1 MNYALTVTAALLL
14 ASAGMTALALAIDRH
29 HRQVYGADATPGA
42 RLVLRVAG
50 AVLLALAIYPCVL
63 LWGAGA
69 GVVAWTGMLT
79 AGALVPALALA
90 YYPRRM

>member
-1 MNYALTVTAALLL
+1 MNYALTVAAALLL
-14 ASAGMTALALAIDRH
+14 ASSGMTALALAIDRH

-50 AVLLALAIYPCVL
+50 AVLLALAICPCVL

-69 GVVAWTGMLT
+69 GIVAWTGMLT

-90 YYPRRM
+90 YHPRRK